1 VREMRQTRWVI
12 LAITTLAM
20 FFMAAN
26 ASSQKKKLKKSDLPP
41 AVQKTADEQSQG
53 ATVKG
58 YSSEMDQGKLVY
70 EVELTVS
77 GHSKDVSI
85 SKDGSVVEV
94 EEEVALDSL
103 PVPVREAL
111 EKKAGAGKITKI
123 ESLTKHNTLVAYEAQ
138 VRTGGK
144 RSEIQVGPDG
154 KALAHPE

>member
-1 VREMRQTRWVI
+1 MRQTRWVI
-12 LAITTLAM
+12 LAITMLAM
-20 FFMAAN
+20 LFMAAN
-26 ASSQKKKLKKSDLPP
+26 ASSQEKKLKKSDLPP

-58 YSSEMDQGKLVY
+58 YSSEMDEGKLVY
-70 EVELTVS
+70 EVELTVN

-85 SKDGSVVEV
+85 SKDGSVIEV

-103 PVPVREAL
+103 SAPVKEAF